1 MKHIK
6 RENWNPSDGITLET
20 AAAQAVFANGNCV
33 ITAGPGAGKTEL
45 LAQKA
50 SYLLQTNT
58 CPFPKQILAISFKKD
73 AAANLRDRVILRCGR
88 ELGCSFT
95 SLTYD
100 AFAKSLLDRFLCALP
115 YEFAINP
122 DYEVSF
128 ENNLANIGPRGH
140 RRLNFKWI
148 RKLAIIILKSNP
160 KIRKALQLTYSHI
173 FLDEFQDTTPTQYEL
188 VCTCFQDSA
197 CELTAVGDEKQRI
210 MVWAG
215 AMKDVFC
222 RFSREYKAKHFEL
235 VMNHRSTPKLI
246 ALQMAMYESL
256 NVAPTQISPDN
267 HWNNEDGSA
276 ALLICRDD
284 NHEAEVVAKE
294 IANQIHTG
302 KSSANDFCLICR
314 NRPDIY
320 TTKVISRL
328 KQQGI
333 NARVESSFQD
343 LIKEPLIDLIVRFV
357 KFSLDSTNPKDREVL
372 LSVFAEIRH
381 VNTDEESKEY
391 DEFVKELYKRLNATK
406 KWIMN
411 PQSPHNAETFI
422 KRLVENYIGVD
433 RIKAIYPE
441 YSQGT
446 YLSSVLR
453 QVASAIQS
461 EFDNGCT
468 TWDSA
473 IKSFLGVNTIPAMTI
488 HKSKGLEFKSV
499 YFLGLDDESFMK
511 MAMCSRGTPRVANR
525 LFKRVRDFSQVE
537 GNGTIDLETTKKA
550 LEAMRVDEY
559 GLEALDRELLTMIIE
574 RFNGGP
580 VGIDT
585 IAASLGEERIT
596 IEDVYEPYLIQAGFM
611 HRTQNGRMV
620 SDLAYKH
627 LGIPLPEKD

>member
-1 MKHIK
+1 MKLIK
-6 RENWNPSDGITLET
+6 HEEWRPSDGIMLEA

-50 SYLLQTNT
+50 GYLLQTNT
-58 CPFPKQILAISFKKD
+58 CPYPKQILAISFKKD
-73 AAANLRDRVILRCGR
+73 AAANLRDRVNLRCGR
-88 ELGCSFT
+88 ELGCRFT

-115 YEFAINP
+115 YEFAVNP

-128 ENNLANIGPRGH
+128 ENNLPNIGPRGH

-148 RKLAIIILKSNP
+148 RKLAIIILQSNP
-160 KIRKALQLTYSHI
+160 KIRKALQLTYSHV

-188 VCTCFQDSA
+188 VCACFKDSI

-215 AMKDVFC
+215 AMKDVFW
-222 RFSREYKAKHFEL
+222 RFSQEFQTQPFEL

-256 NVAPTQISPDN
+256 NAAPAQISPDN
-267 HWNNEDGSA
+267 RWKMEDGSA

-284 NHEAEVVAKE
+284 DQEAEVVAQE
-294 IANQIHTG
+294 IANQIRIG
-302 KSSANDFCLICR
+302 NSSANDFCLICR

-320 TTKVISRL
+320 TVKVIARL
-328 KQQGI
+328 KEQGI
-333 NARVESSFQD
+333 NARVENSFQD
-343 LIKEPLIDLIVRFV
+343 LVKEPLIDLIVRFIR
-357 KFSLDSTNPKDREVL
+357 FSLDSSNPKDREIL
-372 LSVFAEIRH
+372 LSAFAEIRH

-391 DEFVKELYKRLNATK
+391 DEFVKELYKRLDATK
-406 KWIMN
+406 KWIKD
-411 PQSPHNAETFI
+411 PQSPHRAETFI
-422 KRLVENYIGVD
+422 KRLIENYIGVD

-446 YLSSVLR
+446 YLSSVLG

-473 IKSFLGVNTIPAMTI
+473 IKSFLGVNTVPAMTI

-499 YFLGLDDESFMK
+499 YFIGLDDESFMNFK
-511 MAMCSRGTPRVANR
+511 NQPEEDRCAFFVALSRARENVT
-525 LFKRVRDFSQVE
+525 FTFCEKRNNYARHHEHINEFF
-537 GNGTIDLETTKKA
+537 
-550 LEAMRVDEY
+550 
-559 GLEALDRELLTMIIE
+559 ELLQNHPSVNPRDLRTE
-574 RFNGGP
+574 NNNPQSPP
-580 VGIDT
+580 VISGV
-585 IAASLGEERIT
+585 G
-596 IEDVYEPYLIQAGFM
+596 
-611 HRTQNGRMV
+611 
-620 SDLAYKH
+620 
-627 LGIPLPEKD
+627 